1 MKEGKA
7 KDTSKAGWKY
17 TGGSTKVSAPSKS
30 DSHPAANFTGISW
43 TASEY
48 IEHDKSASWY
58 GWFCLAAAAVIGG
71 IYVLTR
77 DLFSVILLSFLAVV
91 FGVFAARKPKVLQY
105 QLDDRGLTI
114 GQKFYPMNLFRS
126 FAVIEEGPFRSV
138 TLLPMKRFMPAIS
151 LYFSPEDET
160 AILDA
165 FSSLLPQEIRQQ
177 DALDKFM
184 HRIRF

>member
-1 MKEGKA
+1 M
-7 KDTSKAGWKY
+7 KAGKSKTGWKF
-17 TGGSTKVSAPSKS
+17 TGS
-30 DSHPAANFTGISW
+30 DSAKATTPTGPTSISW

-48 IEHDKSASWY
+48 IEHDKSVSWY
-58 GWFCLAAAAVIGG
+58 VWFFLATAVIIGG
-71 IYVLTR
+71 IYLLTHEVI
-77 DLFSVILLSFLAVV
+77 SVILLSLLAIV
-91 FGVFAARKPKVLQY
+91 FGVFAARKPQVLQY
-105 QLDDRGLTI
+105 RLDDRGLTI

-151 LYFSPEDET
+151 LYFSPEDER

-177 DALDKFM
+177 DALDKLM